1 MLYNNLRWFFQCVK
15 SLFWEEKKSPSSSC
29 VSPLLLHYHHS
40 HNTTYTSGYQMYVF
54 FPYLEIFCDTS
65 WVSYSLIL
73 TLSTWRVC
81 QIPLVKGSVPGDYSL
96 FQKPITSSR
105 SPGYP
110 QLLSDVAKNPKFPW
124 PPPPQI
130 GLFARAAHRTKGNT
144 YTYQF
149 TVTSLLKI
157 VIKDA
162 DERAHAEIYRVCS
175 VSIPSSVLQSWE
187 HQSLGSW
194 ICSETW
200 KFSILILLGIYR

>member
-96 FQKPITSSR
+96 FQKPITSGR

-110 QLLSDVAKNPKFPW
+110 QLLSSLALHWRFLW
-124 PPPPQI
+124 HPPPFLGSNHLLEQ
-130 GLFARAAHRTKGNT
+130 LTKLKVT
-144 YTYQF
+144 LMF
-149 TVTSLLKI
+149 TSLLHNKGCHKGYRWTAKI
-157 VIKDA
+157 RD
-162 DERAHAEIYRVCS
+162 S
-175 VSIPSSVLQSWE
+175 
-187 HQSLGSW
+187 
-194 ICSETW
+194 
-200 KFSILILLGIYR
+200 